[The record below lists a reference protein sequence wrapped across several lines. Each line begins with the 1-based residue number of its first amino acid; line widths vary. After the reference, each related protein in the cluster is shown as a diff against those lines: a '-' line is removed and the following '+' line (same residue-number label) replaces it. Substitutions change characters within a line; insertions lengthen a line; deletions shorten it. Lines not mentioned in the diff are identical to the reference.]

1 MKLVDLISSGQIIL
15 MDGATGTELD
25 KHGLMSREDAN
36 LTAPEVVMSVHSDYI
51 RAGSQIITANTLTM
65 NRIYMETHSITVD
78 VGAIN
83 RAGVELAR
91 KAAGDDVHVLGNLC
105 STGQLLQP
113 YGDYKESQFVETFT
127 EQAGYLAEAG
137 ADGFLIETMF
147 DLAETLCAVQACRR
161 FDLPVLA
168 SVAFS
173 TAAKGGR
180 TSMGNSARDC
190 AWKLVD
196 AGADVVGVNCGSID
210 HFEAAEIVASMKAVV
225 SVPILAQPNA
235 GIPELIEGKTVFSAS
250 PYDFSDGIR
259 ECIHAGATWVGG
271 CCGTTPEHIRAVAAA
286 VSSQL
291 SAVSRQQ

>member
-1 MKLVDLISSGQIIL
+1 MKLMDLITSGKVIL

-36 LTAPEVVMSVHSDYI
+36 LTAPETVMNVHSSYVQ
-51 RAGSQIITANTLTM
+51 AGSQIITANTIPM
-65 NRIYMETHSITVD
+65 NRIYMETHSVKVD
-78 VGAIN
+78 LEAIN

-91 KAAGDDVHVLGNLC
+91 KAAGDDVHVLGNLR
-105 STGQLLQP
+105 STGQLLEP
-113 YGDYKESQFVETFT
+113 YGDYRESQFIETFA
-127 EQAGYLAEAG
+127 EQAGYLADAG

-147 DLAETLCAVQACRR
+147 DLAETLCAVEACKR

-168 SVAFS
+168 SIAFS

-225 SVPILAQPNA
+225 SVPILARPNA
-235 GIPELIEGKTVFSAS
+235 GTPQLIEGKTVFSAS
-250 PYDFSDGIR
+250 PYDFSDGVR
-259 ECIHAGATWVGG
+259 ECIRAGATIVGG
-271 CCGTTPEHIRAVAAA
+271 CCGTTPGHIRAVAEMVA
-286 VSSQL
+286 
-291 SAVSRQQ
+291 SR